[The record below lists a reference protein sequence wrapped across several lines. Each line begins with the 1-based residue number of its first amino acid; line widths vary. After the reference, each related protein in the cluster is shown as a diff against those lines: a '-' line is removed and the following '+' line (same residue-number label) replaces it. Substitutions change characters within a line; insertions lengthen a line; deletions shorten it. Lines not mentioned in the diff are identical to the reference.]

1 MHKKSI
7 LSIRE
12 KERNLPCI
20 SLLQYIIAPFGT
32 YAPKK
37 GETSGRGF
45 CPNCFEVHQKFFF
58 LLTNKLHFKN
68 GFTSFITTADS

>member
-58 LLTNKLHFKN
+58 YSQTNYILKMVLQVL
-68 GFTSFITTADS
+68 